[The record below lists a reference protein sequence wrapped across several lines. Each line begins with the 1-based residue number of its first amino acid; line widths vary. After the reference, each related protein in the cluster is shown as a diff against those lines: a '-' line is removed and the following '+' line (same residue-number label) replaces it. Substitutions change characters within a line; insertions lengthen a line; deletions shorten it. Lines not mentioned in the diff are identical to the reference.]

1 MVQYQ
6 IAVVLKNPVR
16 RTSMDNDIREKAREL
31 IRKRGT
37 CVLAT
42 ATKNRPYCSLMAYAC
57 NETCSELYML
67 TGRETRKYRNLMEN
81 PAVSILIDTRRSNL
95 ESDHKR
101 TTALTLSG
109 KFEPVMSRSEERGM
123 REGIKTRHPGLGDLL
138 DDPDTEVV
146 RIKIDSY
153 LLLMGPKDA
162 HYEENVTW

>member
-1 MVQYQ
+1 
-6 IAVVLKNPVR
+6 
-16 RTSMDNDIREKAREL
+16 MDNDIREKAKEL
-31 IRKRGT
+31 IRKQGT

-42 ATKNRPYCSLMAYAC
+42 SARNHPHCSLMAYAC

-67 TGRETRKYRNLMEN
+67 TGRETRKYKNLMGN
-81 PAVSILIDTRRSNL
+81 PAVSILIDMRGSIL

-101 TTALTLSG
+101 TTAVTLSG
-109 KFEPVMSRSEERGM
+109 RFEPVVSRAEEMGM

-146 RIKIDSY
+146 RIKIDSF

>member
-1 MVQYQ
+1 ME
-6 IAVVLKNPVR
+6 
-16 RTSMDNDIREKAREL
+16 NDIREKAREL
-31 IRKRGT
+31 IRKQGT

-42 ATKNRPYCSLMAYAC
+42 SARNHPHCSLMAYAC

-67 TGRETRKYRNLMEN
+67 TGRETQKYKNLMEN
-81 PAVSILIDTRRSNL
+81 PAVSILIDTRGSTF

-101 TTALTLSG
+101 TIAVTLSG
-109 KFEPVMSRSEERGM
+109 KFEPIVSRSEETGM

-146 RIKIDSY
+146 RIKIDSF

-162 HYEENVTW
+162 YYEKNVTW